1 MKSLRDLQA
10 LLDPLYTELELSFA
24 PATALLAGVLKEGGK
39 VLTCGNGGSATQ
51 ASHLA
56 AELVVRFQT
65 DRPAWSAIALNDP
78 AVLTAA
84 GNDYGYDRV
93 FSRQVEALG
102 RPGDV
107 LVALS
112 TSGSSKNVLEAIAT
126 ARHRG
131 LRTLGISGKTG
142 LNCDVD
148 MRIPST
154 STARIQEC
162 TLLLIHLLCEQ
173 LDLNHTR
180 AHAQP

>member
-10 LLDPLYTELELSFA
+10 LLDPLHTELDLSFA
-24 PATALLAGVLKEGGK
+24 PASALLAGVLKEGSK

-56 AELVVRFQT
+56 AELVVRFLT
-65 DRPAWSAIALNDP
+65 DRPAFAAIALNDP
-78 AVLTAA
+78 AVLTAT
-84 GNDYGYDRV
+84 GNDYGFERV

-107 LVALS
+107 LVAFS
-112 TSGSSKNVLEAIAT
+112 TSGLSRNVLEAIAT

-131 LRTLGISGKTG
+131 LRTLGISGRVG

-148 MRIPST
+148 IRIPSVN
-154 STARIQEC
+154 TARIQEC
-162 TLLLIHLLCEQ
+162 TLLLIHLLCES
-173 LDLNHTR
+173 LEG
-180 AHAQP
+180 